1 PVNLLRTHRNVEI
14 QKKARSLVDI
24 WKNSSVKS
32 SLTQFSATKTGF
44 VKLVQGG
51 TATKSAS
58 AMPVPMKASTL
69 PASARTKA
77 RNATIVGTSDPQTTT
92 RDEKINSSSE
102 SHNNT
107 LSCSSDHANMGEIPV
122 KDDAR
127 SSAAGS
133 GTVTKISGTSSRHR
147 KFINGL
153 PGPVGV
159 QRETGP
165 CNNSSLHRNSAPGKI
180 SQSSLTCEKAVDA
193 PIVEGNC
200 NKFIVKIPNRGRGPA
215 RSVSGG
221 FLEDQLVT
229 NSRASSPLLSEKQ
242 EQFKHN
248 MKEKSGTYQENV
260 ITDVNNESWQSND
273 VKDLLTG
280 SDEGESSPAAVPDEE
295 YRRTGEDLKKIT
307 EVTKV
312 ASSSSGNEIKS
323 RQMQRASLKS
333 INTLIDSFVKYTKAN
348 ACMPVA
354 DGAGMNLLACVV
366 AGEIPKSDVASAI
379 DSPQRNA
386 PVVEHSSMGND
397 TTQEPSVGYEVVQDR
412 NFSVEC
418 VYDEHLKQSVV
429 A

>member
-1 PVNLLRTHRNVEI
+1 MTESCLTLFVNALGLLLTLLQALDKLPVNLTVLQMCSIGKSMNLLRTHRNIEI
-14 QKKARSLVDI
+14 QKKARSLVDT
-24 WKNSSVKS
+24 WKKKIQVELDAKYGPNQSVPWSDVAKCGIKHYRPSEVAVKS
-32 SLTQFSATKTGF
+32 SATQFSATKTGF
-44 VKLVQGG
+44 VKLFQGG

-92 RDEKINSSSE
+92 RDEKIKSSSQ

-107 LSCSSDHANMGEIPV
+107 LSCSSDHAKMGEIPV
-122 KDDAR
+122 KEDAR

-133 GTVTKISGTSSRHR
+133 GTVTKISGSSSRHW

-153 PGPVGV
+153 PGPLGV

-165 CNNSSLHRNSAPGKI
+165 CNNSSLHRNSAPGKVP
-180 SQSSLTCEKAVDA
+180 QSSLTCEKAVDA
-193 PIVEGNC
+193 LIAEGN
-200 NKFIVKIPNRGRGPA
+200 
-215 RSVSGG
+215 G

-229 NSRASSPLLSEKQ
+229 NSRASSPVLSEKQ

-260 ITDVNNESWQSND
+260 MTDVNNESWQSND

-295 YRRTGEDLKKIT
+295 YCRTGEDLKKIT

-312 ASSSSGNEIKS
+312 ASSSS
-323 RQMQRASLKS
+323 
-333 INTLIDSFVKYTKAN
+333 N

-354 DGAGMNLLACVV
+354 DGAGMNLLACVA

-379 DSPQRNA
+379 DSPQRN
-386 PVVEHSSMGND
+386 EN
-397 TTQEPSVGYEVVQDR
+397 R
-412 NFSVEC
+412 RR
-418 VYDEHLKQSVV
+418 
-429 A
+429 